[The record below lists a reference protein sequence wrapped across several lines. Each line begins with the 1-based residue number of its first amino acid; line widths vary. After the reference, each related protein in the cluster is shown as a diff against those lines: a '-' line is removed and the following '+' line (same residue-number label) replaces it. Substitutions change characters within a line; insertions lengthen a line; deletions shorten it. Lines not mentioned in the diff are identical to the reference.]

1 MGNKLKRN
9 NKMDTITSTLYKD
22 INTTGVKP
30 ITKTIKELRDA
41 IIEEDNVSYKDIL
54 KLDDHNLARLREL
67 IINKIKD

>member
-1 MGNKLKRN
+1 
-9 NKMDTITSTLYKD
+9 MDTITSTLYKD